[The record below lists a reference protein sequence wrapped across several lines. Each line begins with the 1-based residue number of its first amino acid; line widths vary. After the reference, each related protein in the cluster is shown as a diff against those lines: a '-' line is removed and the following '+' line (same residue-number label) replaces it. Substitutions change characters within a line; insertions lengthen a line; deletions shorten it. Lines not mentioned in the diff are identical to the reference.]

1 MRECDRCDDAGAWAL
16 GALPEQEA
24 GDFAVHV
31 QTCEVCAA
39 QVRKLRPV
47 ADVLPRGVEQV
58 EPPPELRDRIMAVV
72 EREASL
78 LAAAGPEADRPAAGE
93 AAQSPRPRGGASRAG
108 RGWRGWGFAPRAAI
122 AAAVACALV
131 GIGVAAGVLA
141 GDEDEQIPRQ
151 VAAQVDEEQAPL
163 AEAVLRGTGG
173 QANLVISGL
182 PAPPEDRVYQVWLR
196 RSDGALQPTDV
207 LFTPNSRAAATVD
220 VPADLQ
226 KVEEVLVTHE
236 PMGGSQQPTQLPVLV
251 AEPS

>member
-1 MRECDRCDDAGAWAL
+1 MRECERCDDAGAWAL

-24 GDFAVHV
+24 SDFSTHL
-31 QTCEVCAA
+31 QTCEVCAG
-39 QVRKLRPV
+39 QVRELQAV
-47 ADVLPRGVEQV
+47 ADVLPRGVEQIQ
-58 EPPPELRDRIMAVV
+58 PPPELRDRIMAVV

-93 AAQSPRPRGGASRAG
+93 AGGTRRRWKGAGRAG
-108 RGWRGWGFAPRAAI
+108 RGWRGWGFVPRAAI
-122 AAAVACALV
+122 SAAVACALV
-131 GIGVAAGVLA
+131 GVGVAGGVLV
-141 GDEDEQIPRQ
+141 GDEEEEIPRQ

-163 AEAVLRGTGG
+163 AEAVLRGSGD
-173 QANLVISGL
+173 QAKLVISGL

-196 RSDGALQPTDV
+196 RSDGALKPTDV
-207 LFTPNSRAAATVD
+207 LFMPNSRAAATVE

>member
-39 QVRKLRPV
+39 QVRELQAV
-47 ADVLPRGVEQV
+47 ADVLPRAVEQV
-58 EPPPELRDRIMAVV
+58 QPAPELRDRIMAVV

-93 AAQSPRPRGGASRAG
+93 AAQPQRRREGAIRAR
-108 RGWRGWGFAPRAAI
+108 RGWLGWGFAPRAAI
-122 AAAVACALV
+122 AAAAACALV

-141 GDEDEQIPRQ
+141 GDEEEQIPRQ
-151 VAAQVDEEQAPL
+151 VAAQVDEGQAPL
-163 AEAVLRGTGG
+163 AEAVLRGTGD
-173 QANLVISGL
+173 QARLVISGL

-196 RSDGALQPTDV
+196 SDGELEPTDV
-207 LFTPNSRAAATVD
+207 LFMPNSRAAATVE
-220 VPADLQ
+220 VPADLR

-236 PMGGSQQPTQLPVLV
+236 PMGGSQKPTQLPVLV